1 MDDRSTSSSAT
12 PDGPPAGAG
21 STGKRPTL
29 ADVARTAGVST
40 AAVSYALN
48 GRPGVSEESRRR
60 VLQVAKQLGF
70 RPNRLA
76 RALRHG
82 QTKMLGLLLADIANP
97 FYPEIASAIIT
108 EAAAK
113 GYEVFLSHAG
123 LHGQLQRDAVGALL
137 DRQSDGLLF
146 TSVVESD
153 RELLTELLDAR
164 VPLVQV
170 VRQVDDLPADFVGI
184 DDRAAGV
191 DIARHV
197 LGAGRCRPVVLG
209 GPPESSASRDRLH
222 GYRDAFSEYG
232 VEIVHPELV
241 EGDLTRE
248 SGHARALELLA
259 DSSGARPDVLVCGN
273 DMIALGAIDALYEAG
288 LRVPDDV
295 AVVGYD
301 DMSFASSRLIG
312 LTSVE
317 VPRAELGRV
326 AVRVLLQRMERP
338 TALPQK
344 VVLPHRVVVRQTC
357 GVAPASPAADEH
369 RRPMEGG
376 ER

>member
-1 MDDRSTSSSAT
+1 MAQETMPDGSTSGAA
-12 PDGPPAGAG
+12 PVADAAAGR
-21 STGKRPTL
+21 RPTL
-29 ADVARTAGVST
+29 ADVAKAAGVST

-48 GRPGVSEESRRR
+48 GRPGVSEENRRR
-60 VLQVAKQLGF
+60 VVQVAKQLGF

-97 FYPEIASAIIT
+97 FYPEIASAIVT
-108 EAAAK
+108 EAFAR

-153 RELLTELLDAR
+153 RELLTELLGAG
-164 VPLVQV
+164 VALVQV
-170 VRQVDDLPADFVGI
+170 VRQIDGVPADFVGI
-184 DDRAAGV
+184 DDRSAGR
-191 DIARHV
+191 DMARHV
-197 LGAGRCRPVVLG
+197 LSVGRRKPVVLG
-209 GPPESSASRDRLH
+209 GPPESSASRDRLL
-222 GYRDAFSEYG
+222 GYRQGFAEGD
-232 VEIVHPELV
+232 VEILHPDLI

-248 SGHARALELLA
+248 SGYARTRALLHA
-259 DSSGARPDVLVCGN
+259 AKKARPDVLVCGN
-273 DMIALGAIDALYEAG
+273 DMIALGSIDALYEAG
-288 LRVPDDV
+288 LRVPVDV

-301 DMSFASSRLIG
+301 DMSFASSQLVG

-317 VPRAELGRV
+317 VPRAEMGRV
-326 AVRVLLQRMERP
+326 AVRMLLQRIEDVA
-338 TALPQK
+338 ALPQK

-357 GVAPASPAADEH
+357 GAALAS
-369 RRPMEGG
+369 GG
-376 ER
+376 SPIRS